1 MVEQFFTTLT
11 SSGEAFVT
19 FLVSILKSIWGF
31 LYTAGVD
38 GSGGEFTSQGLFVI
52 VGLAISF
59 VFFGIRWISRL
70 FHLRG

>member
-11 SSGEAFVT
+11 TAGEGFSGFMIS
-19 FLVSILKSIWGF
+19 LLQSIWGF
-31 LYTAGVD
+31 FYTSGAD

-52 VGLAISF
+52 VGLAASF
-59 VFFGIRWISRL
+59 VFFGLRWISRL